1 VELIDIA
8 SQRWPP
14 SLFDEQS
21 AHHEAVM
28 AGFET
33 RGKRDPT
40 NFRRRQSDRR
50 FVLGVVIGAIG
61 LIVLSIALGVG
72 ISPEVSMFAAP

>member
-1 VELIDIA
+1 VGAL
-8 SQRWPP
+8 RGV
-14 SLFDEQS
+14 
-21 AHHEAVM
+21 VM

-40 NFRRRQSDRR
+40 NFHRRRSDRG
-50 FVLGVVIGAIG
+50 FLVVVVISGIG
-61 LIVLSIALGVG
+61 LIILSIELGVG

>member
-1 VELIDIA
+1 
-8 SQRWPP
+8 
-14 SLFDEQS
+14 
-21 AHHEAVM
+21 M

-40 NFRRRQSDRR
+40 NFRRPTSDRR
-50 FVLGVVIGAIG
+50 FLLGVVIGAIG
-61 LIVLSIALGVG
+61 VIVLSIALGVG

>member
-1 VELIDIA
+1 
-8 SQRWPP
+8 
-14 SLFDEQS
+14 
-21 AHHEAVM
+21 M

-40 NFRRRQSDRR
+40 NFHRRRSDRR
-50 FVLGVVIGAIG
+50 FLVAVVIAGTA
-61 LIVLSIALGVG
+61 LIILSIGLGVG

>member
-1 VELIDIA
+1 
-8 SQRWPP
+8 
-14 SLFDEQS
+14 
-21 AHHEAVM
+21 M

-40 NFRRRQSDRR
+40 NFHRSRSDRG
-50 FVLGVVIGAIG
+50 FLVAVVIVAIG
-61 LIVLSIALGVG
+61 MLVLSIGLGVG

>member
-1 VELIDIA
+1 
-8 SQRWPP
+8 
-14 SLFDEQS
+14 
-21 AHHEAVM
+21 M